1 MTYELK
7 IVNERNLQ
15 ITMYVIIGLLI
26 FEELIRLTNFV
37 YKFNTYYDYG
47 RMLKNVCGT
56 NYTEFETDRFQIAAN
71 IDDIKI
77 SDTNYELFFYIF
89 CVTVTFAIC
98 IIFLYTYLLATTNID
113 IWNNFITLDQ
123 IKNIFT

>member
-98 IIFLYTYLLATTNID
+98 MIFL
-113 IWNNFITLDQ
+113 
-123 IKNIFT
+123 